1 MVYNVYF
8 HPLRNVPGPFWA
20 GASGMPS
27 YLYAKNG
34 KRHIWLWQLFEIYGD
49 TIRVEPNTVLFKTPQ
64 AYSEIHGM
72 KRNVR
77 RGRFYEAFSKDGEIN
92 TLLDIHVAGHA
103 KKRRLLNLC
112 FTDKLVRAA
121 TNFVI
126 QHVDRWH
133 ELIGEEIGSEESSHS
148 INFSDRIDNVI
159 FDIMGDLSFGCS
171 YGTKEPGENPLKSI
185 PHSISKAMEFYYPV
199 SQCTF
204 FFVISADQF
213 PSDVSITATVTSP
226 LV

>member
-1 MVYNVYF
+1 MSQG
-8 HPLRNVPGPFWA
+8 H
-20 GASGMPS
+20 SG
-27 YLYAKNG
+27 LAQAKTG
-34 KRHIWLWQLFEIYGD
+34 KRHIWLWQLFEVYGD
-49 TIRVEPNTVLFKTPQ
+49 TIRVEPNTVLFKSPQ
-64 AYSEIHGM
+64 AYNEIHGM

-92 TLLDIHVAGHA
+92 TLIDIDVAGHA
-103 KKRRLLNLC
+103 KKRKLLNLC

-126 QHVDRWH
+126 EHVDQWH
-133 ELIGEEIGSEESSHS
+133 ELIGEEIGSDEWSHS

-171 YGTKEPGENPLKSI
+171 YGTKEPGENLLKSI

-199 SQCTF
+199 SSHLGFILF
-204 FFVISADQF
+204 FTD
-213 PSDVSITATVTSP
+213 
-226 LV
+226 